1 MRYTNIHSKLESHVG
16 NHISYERRLCF
27 HCVRHFPVPEAFCLP
42 VCRLIAA
49 WWQMTSRNC
58 HFNSHS
64 QTSEEASCTVSAFEL
79 TKIEWR
85 GVADESLSF
94 PEELLMGRSQKNP
107 ISKASQCNW
116 RSHTLWTYGQSPI
129 VCCSIYG
136 WVACHLFC
144 LSETSMTPVWI
155 LNKKGFFFPLR
166 LWESC
171 CHLILPTPPPSTVRL
186 LFSRDWQMR
195 LFLAMKIC
203 SLDDC
208 QVTDQKP
215 QNQRVVEASMC
226 ICTWLDFDSAP
237 TLKSNCSRLPAEQD
251 VSIVS
256 LLGYAAHN
264 MHDTHPA
271 HNRLKVRK
279 LPKYRNER
287 EWVGLLPEIWL
298 ATQFRD

>member
-1 MRYTNIHSKLESHVG
+1 MRYTNIHPNW
-16 NHISYERRLCF
+16 NHTLGITFRMNGV
-27 HCVRHFPVPEAFCLP
+27 CVRHFPVPEAFCLP

-49 WWQMTSRNC
+49 QWQMTSRNC

-64 QTSEEASCTVSAFEL
+64 QTSEEASCTVSAFEP

-94 PEELLMGRSQKNP
+94 PEEPLMGRSQKNP

-155 LNKKGFFFPLR
+155 LNKKKAFFLC

-171 CHLILPTPPPSTVRL
+171 CHLILPTPPPSTVRV
-186 LFSRDWQMR
+186 LFSPDWQLR
-195 LFLAMKIC
+195 LFLVMKIC
-203 SLDDC
+203 FLHDC
-208 QVTDQKP
+208 QVADQKP
-215 QNQRVVEASMC
+215 QNQSVVEASMC
-226 ICTWLDFDSAP
+226 ICTWPDFDSAP
-237 TLKSNCSRLPAEQD
+237 ALKCNCSKLPVEQD
-251 VSIVS
+251 VSIIF

-264 MHDTHPA
+264 MYDTHA
-271 HNRLKVRK
+271 S
-279 LPKYRNER
+279 
-287 EWVGLLPEIWL
+287 
-298 ATQFRD
+298 AQ